1 MINDLYKN
9 YLNKQTSYLVNHSK
23 SRKDELMH
31 WKYIKKIPVGKGFRY
46 FYSMDE
52 LRAFYEDEAPKIDTT
67 KQTANKVKDAGTKFI
82 KKYFGSKKAVGSN
95 GADKNIDLITKDK
108 IDFKYFEKV
117 EVNGEPRYFYSED
130 EYLAYLNREKYAQ
143 DEPDFMKSLKH
154 SDMPLSAEEDA
165 VRVNPKFN
173 PNDDN
178 SRYEYNCAECTA
190 IYELRRRGYDVESN
204 GTSNTDGVSGEGVIK
219 KAESIKDTILY
230 NTDARYQ
237 ILWENAK
244 VQKVQPAKND
254 KEAYNNFVKE
264 IQKNPP
270 GSRGDFSFTWKE
282 GSGHS
287 VVWEYDTNKNIK
299 IIDTQLSG
307 SGKKVERDPEEYFK
321 RIDNSSSGHTR
332 IVRTDNLKPKKALLN
347 ICQNSK

>member
-1 MINDLYKN
+1 MMDELYKN
-9 YLNKQTSYLVNHSK
+9 YLNKQTSYLVNHSR
-23 SRKDELMH
+23 SQEDELMH

-52 LRAFYEDEAPKIDTT
+52 LRAFYAEEAPKMESAKNDVS
-67 KQTANKVKDAGTKFI
+67 NKIKNTGTKFLN
-82 KKYFGSKKAVGSN
+82 KYFGSKKGEKK
-95 GADKNIDLITKDK
+95 DIDLVTRDQ
-108 IDFKYFEKV
+108 IDFKYFEKI

-130 EYLAYLNREKYAQ
+130 EYLAYLNREKYAEN
-143 DEPDFMKSLKH
+143 EPDFMKGLKH
-154 SDMPLSAEEDA
+154 SDVPFDAKEDA
-165 VRVNPKFN
+165 VRVNPN
-173 PNDDN
+173 YDPNDDN

-204 GTSNTDGVSGEGVIK
+204 GTSNTAGVSGENIIE
-219 KAESIKDTILY
+219 KAKSYKDTYLY
-230 NTDARYQ
+230 NTDRRYDV
-237 ILWENAK
+237 LWENAK
-244 VQKVQPAKND
+244 VQNVPPAKND

-270 GSRGDFSFTWKE
+270 GSRGDFSFQWKE
-282 GSGHS
+282 GGGHS

-307 SGKKVERDPEEYFK
+307 SGKRIERDPEEYFK
-321 RIDNSSSGHTR
+321 RINNGENNHTR
-332 IVRTDNLKPKKALLN
+332 VVRTDNLRPKKALLN